1 MKKTCPVCDEE
12 VRGRVDRIFCSTK
25 CKSSSQY
32 GQRLEKEHY
41 YLQVDRQLKVNR
53 KLLKRFNTAGK
64 STIRKELLIEA
75 GFNPM
80 YFTNYWKNQSG
91 DVYLFCYEFGFLE
104 RKEND
109 KLKYVLVHWQE
120 YMSPNK

>member
-1 MKKTCPVCDEE
+1 MRKCPECGEE
-12 VRGRVDRIFCSTK
+12 VKGRSDRIYCSSK

-32 GQRLEKEHY
+32 GQRLDKEQY
-41 YLQVDRQLKVNR
+41 YLKVDRQLKVNR

-75 GFNPM
+75 GFDPR
-80 YFTNYWKNQSG
+80 YFTNYWKNQKG

-109 KLKYVLVHWQE
+109 KSKYVLVHWQA
-120 YMSPNK
+120 YMNQ